1 MKDRDLMVYLMKE
14 NIKLRKKLRETE
26 ETSDYWFQEY
36 RELKKRNSGNQREE
50 LARAEAQWLTV
61 PDWEIPKQKISWEK
75 NLYSFMAKPKSG
87 PPSKPEE

>member
-1 MKDRDLMVYLMKE
+1 M
-14 NIKLRKKLRETE
+14 
-26 ETSDYWFQEY
+26 
-36 RELKKRNSGNQREE
+36 RNSGKQREE

>member
-1 MKDRDLMVYLMKE
+1 M
-14 NIKLRKKLRETE
+14 
-26 ETSDYWFQEY
+26 
-36 RELKKRNSGNQREE
+36 RNSGNQREE

-87 PPSKPEE
+87 PPSKPEGISRPGGLADGRLFQKNETFLIFTARPAAYRRQIFCIA